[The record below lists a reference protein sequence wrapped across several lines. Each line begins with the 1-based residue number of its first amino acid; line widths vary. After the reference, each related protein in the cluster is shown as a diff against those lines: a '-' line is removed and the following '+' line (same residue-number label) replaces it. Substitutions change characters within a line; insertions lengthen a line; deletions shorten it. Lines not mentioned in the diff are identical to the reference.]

1 MRRIFNIMAAASA
14 AAFLASCSVD
24 SQSVIVTNDSE
35 LSRENETV
43 ELCFCSLQEV
53 DKSLTAENAVVY
65 DMAGAQV
72 PSQIYTESDG
82 CVKLVFQASVEAW
95 SAAKYIVKAGVRHD

>member
-1 MRRIFNIMAAASA
+1 MAAASA

-43 ELCFCSLQEV
+43 ELCFNTLQKA
-53 DKSLTAENAVVY
+53 DRSLTPENVTVS
-65 DMAGAQV
+65 DFLGVQV
-72 PSQIYTESDG
+72 
-82 CVKLVFQASVEAW
+82 
-95 SAAKYIVKAGVRHD
+95 